1 MMLNLSRY
9 FCPYQAIFVTVNV
22 SDFNKS
28 QLSKD
33 ILTSYS
39 LRDWDRIV
47 DRILGRI
54 VERKEGEGR
63 RLQRPCS
70 IKDRNLC
77 DNSLFLEAIN
87 YYCKGIHLRYNRGPR
102 SSSEKCFS
110 NSIYLTRN
118 KFRKE
123 TYKKGIKNN
132 NIFFLL
138 VQWVCCFHAH
148 CKQW

>member
-1 MMLNLSRY
+1 MLNLSRY

-87 YYCKGIHLRYNRGPR
+87 YYCKGIHLRYNRGPDPHQK
-102 SSSEKCFS
+102 SVSVTLFTLPETSFEKKLIRKALKIITFS
-110 NSIYLTRN
+110 FY
-118 KFRKE
+118 
-123 TYKKGIKNN
+123 
-132 NIFFLL
+132 
-138 VQWVCCFHAH
+138 
-148 CKQW
+148 